1 MNYDELQ
8 KTDEAL
14 MFGGDMITLSSN
26 FLVPTKIFTN
36 PDDGEDY
43 GDLYCADV
51 YCVTEEEKNTGYLF
65 FRPYTD
71 RSLEK
76 YFFYKGAE
84 VKDVEV
90 TFKWSDDADGKRLY
104 EFTNNAVV
112 RILNNECDLVTI
124 NTMLPNRSLILAAK
138 VIFVEM
144 FSFLEEAKM
153 SDKMHMA
160 Q

>member
-1 MNYDELQ
+1 MNNNEYKIKDELLLSEG
-8 KTDEAL
+8 K
-14 MFGGDMITLSSN
+14 MITLSSN
-26 FLVPTKIFTN
+26 FLVPTKIFVNT
-36 PDDGEDY
+36 DEREDY

-51 YCVTEEEKNTGYLF
+51 YCIAEEEKKTGYIF

-71 RSLEK
+71 RKLDK

-104 EFTNNAVV
+104 EFTTNAVV
-112 RILNNECDLVTI
+112 RILNNKCDLVTI

-144 FSFLEEAKM
+144 FSFLEEAK
-153 SDKMHMA
+153 KE
-160 Q
+160 

>member
-8 KTDEAL
+8 KTDDAL

-26 FLVPTKIFTN
+26 FLVPTKIFTTT
-36 PDDGEDY
+36 DEGEDY
-43 GDLYCADV
+43 GDLYCADI

-90 TFKWSDDADGKRLY
+90 TFKWSEDFEGKRLY
-104 EFTNNAVV
+104 EFTTNAVL
-112 RILNNECDLVTI
+112 RTLSDKCELVTI
-124 NTMLPNRSLILAAK
+124 GTMLPNRSLTLAAK

-144 FSFLEEAKM
+144 FSWLEETKT
-153 SDKMHMA
+153 